1 MSSPDATAAKPGE
14 SPEEIPLKRVIGQR
28 VLLIFIVGDILGAGI
43 YALVGEVGAE
53 VGGAIWASFTAALVL
68 AVLTAFAYAE
78 LVTKYPQA
86 AGTALYVD
94 RAFGIPFL
102 TFMVAFAVMASG
114 ITSASTLSRAF
125 AGDYFSQF
133 LDLPL
138 LLVALLFIAVVAAIN
153 LRGISESVRVNVVL
167 TIVEVAGLA
176 LIVLIGAVALGQGDA
191 DFGRNFEFREGE
203 SVVFA
208 IAGGAALAFYAL
220 IGFEDAVNVAEET
233 RDPSRVFPR
242 ALFGGLAIAGV
253 IYLLVTLT
261 ASMVVPTGTL
271 ADSDGPLLEVVRL
284 GPLDIPE
291 KLFAFIA
298 LLAVA
303 NGALINMIMASRLVY
318 GMARR
323 AGAAAGLRPRA
334 GGAAHAARGDRRD
347 HPAGRHPHLDGG
359 PEHAGRHHRAPA
371 PARVRDRERERAGA
385 QARRGA
391 TRPLQGTGGATRA
404 RGRRVGGPDRGH
416 AARRPRGGAARGPAA
431 AARRGALRGE
441 PGGHE
446 GDGVVNR
453 IVLACVAGQDQPW
466 LAEAAAELARE
477 LEATVSVV
485 AVDDAESQRFEA
497 RPRDELIEAARDTA
511 GRLAGLLAERG
522 VGADTHVRAGRG
534 AGPVIAFA
542 DEVEADLIV
551 VGAAGRD
558 TGVVGRLLGSL
569 PIELVKEAG
578 RQVLVVTDPG
588 GRS

>member
-1 MSSPDATAAKPGE
+1 MPSPDATATKPGE

-167 TIVEVAGLA
+167 TIVEVAGLV

-220 IGFEDAVNVAEET
+220 IGFEDSVNVAEET

-323 AGAAAGLRPRA
+323 EVLPRVFGRVLAVRRTPHVAIAVTTLLAVILICTGDLSTLADTTVLLLLLVFVTVNVSVLVLRRDGVAHDHFRAPVALPVLGAAVSAALMVDTLRDDLEVGLR
-334 GGAAHAARGDRRD
+334 
-347 HPAGRHPHLDGG
+347 
-359 PEHAGRHHRAPA
+359 
-371 PARVRDRERERAGA
+371 
-385 QARRGA
+385 
-391 TRPLQGTGGATRA
+391 
-404 RGRRVGGPDRGH
+404 
-416 AARRPRGGAARGPAA
+416 
-431 AARRGALRGE
+431 
-441 PGGHE
+441 
-446 GDGVVNR
+446 
-453 IVLACVAGQDQPW
+453 
-466 LAEAAAELARE
+466 
-477 LEATVSVV
+477 
-485 AVDDAESQRFEA
+485 
-497 RPRDELIEAARDTA
+497 
-511 GRLAGLLAERG
+511 AGLL
-522 VGADTHVRAGRG
+522 
-534 AGPVIAFA
+534 
-542 DEVEADLIV
+542 LLL
-551 VGAAGRD
+551 
-558 TGVVGRLLGSL
+558 GVVLYAVN
-569 PIELVKEAG
+569 LVAM
-578 RQVLVVTDPG
+578 RATA
-588 GRS
+588 S

>member
-1 MSSPDATAAKPGE
+1 MSSPDATATKPGE

-133 LDLPL
+133 VDLPL

-323 AGAAAGLRPRA
+323 EVLPRAFGRVLAVRRTPHVAIAVTTLLAVILISTGDLSTLADTTVLLLLLVFVTVNVSVLVLRRDGVAHDHFRAPVALPVLGAAVSAALIVDTLRDDLEVGLR
-334 GGAAHAARGDRRD
+334 
-347 HPAGRHPHLDGG
+347 
-359 PEHAGRHHRAPA
+359 
-371 PARVRDRERERAGA
+371 
-385 QARRGA
+385 
-391 TRPLQGTGGATRA
+391 
-404 RGRRVGGPDRGH
+404 
-416 AARRPRGGAARGPAA
+416 
-431 AARRGALRGE
+431 
-441 PGGHE
+441 
-446 GDGVVNR
+446 
-453 IVLACVAGQDQPW
+453 
-466 LAEAAAELARE
+466 
-477 LEATVSVV
+477 
-485 AVDDAESQRFEA
+485 
-497 RPRDELIEAARDTA
+497 
-511 GRLAGLLAERG
+511 AGLL
-522 VGADTHVRAGRG
+522 
-534 AGPVIAFA
+534 
-542 DEVEADLIV
+542 LLL
-551 VGAAGRD
+551 
-558 TGVVGRLLGSL
+558 GVVLYAVN
-569 PIELVKEAG
+569 LVAM
-578 RQVLVVTDPG
+578 RATA
-588 GRS
+588 S